1 MTAELQQP
9 PEQIFPAPIKLV
21 EAGSP
26 AERAG
31 VRPGDVLLRVNGQ
44 AVTDVLA
51 YRHLLSQGRSVLEVA
66 RPREAPRVMT
76 GVPGTLQDHHR
87 LMLPAPPSL
96 EDTLT
101 FEVEWE
107 DPGLE
112 FEEVLF
118 DGIKKCANKCD
129 FCYVHQ
135 MPRGFRKS
143 LYIMD
148 DDFRLS
154 FLYGSFV
161 TLTNLT
167 ESDINRILDENL
179 SPLYVSVH
187 TANQELRQDLMKW
200 WKLKVKDQQAVN
212 IRGMLE
218 RLESIDIYT
227 QIVLVPERNDRE
239 NLDETVEYLSSRP
252 NVISAAV
259 VPIGL
264 TGHRK
269 NLPDVRTF
277 NREEARDTLARLN
290 VWRRKFLAERGTRF
304 VFPSDELYLLA
315 GEPLPTEEEYEGF
328 PMLEN
333 GVGMVRDFLSEPLP
347 PLPAALERPLRV
359 ILGTGLLFAETL
371 DRAMDPLRAIAG
383 LELEVRAI
391 TNRTFGEVTTVAGLL
406 TGRCFRHAIQPGE
419 ADLLLVPPST
429 LRYGTELMLDD
440 ISLDELRRE
449 LKMEIRPGGS
459 TLGELAR
466 VILEG
471 AESSGPQWG
480 MSAHA
485 VKDSGRPLPGSFA
498 AVPDHPA
505 PGSGEETLAE
515 EVAESAMRGKA

>member
-1 MTAELQQP
+1 V
-9 PEQIFPAPIKLV
+9 FPAPIKTV
-21 EAGSP
+21 EAGSA

-51 YRHLLSQGRSVLEVA
+51 YRHLLSKGRATLEIA
-66 RPREAPRVMT
+66 RPQEAPRVMT
-76 GVPGTLQDHHR
+76 GVPGTAQDHHR
-87 LMLPAPPSL
+87 LFLTAAPSL
-96 EDTLT
+96 DDTFT
-101 FEVEWE
+101 FSVEWE

-148 DDFRLS
+148 DDYRLS

-161 TLTNLT
+161 TLTNLS
-167 ESDINRILDENL
+167 ENDIRRIEDENL

-187 TANQELRQDLMKW
+187 TANQDLRQDMMKW
-200 WKLKVKDQQAVN
+200 WRLKVKDPQAVQ
-212 IRGMLE
+212 IRSMIE
-218 RLESIDIYT
+218 RLEQIDLYT

-264 TGHRK
+264 TSHRT
-269 NLPDVRTF
+269 NLPDVRVF
-277 NREEARDTLARLN
+277 SREEAQDTLRRLN
-290 VWRRKFLAERGTRF
+290 VWRRQFLAERGTRF

-315 GEPLPTEEEYEGF
+315 GEPLPSEEEYEGF

-333 GVGMVRDFLSEPLP
+333 GVGMIRDFLTEGVPE
-347 PLPAALERPLRV
+347 LPAALPEPRRV
-359 ILGTGLLFAETL
+359 ILGTGTLFAESL
-371 DRAMDPLRAIAG
+371 DRAVEPLRAIGG
-383 LELEVRAI
+383 LSIEVRAVE
-391 TNRTFGEVTTVAGLL
+391 NKTFGKVTTVAGLL
-406 TGRCFRHAIQPGE
+406 TGRCFRHAIKPGE
-419 ADLLLVPPST
+419 ADLLIVPPTT

-440 ISLDELRRE
+440 VSLDDLRAELR
-449 LKMEIRPGGS
+449 MDIRSGGS
-459 TLGELAR
+459 TLGELTR
-466 VILEG
+466 VILQG
-471 AESSGPQWG
+471 AQSSGPQFG

-485 VKDSGRPLPGSFA
+485 VKD
-498 AVPDHPA
+498 
-505 PGSGEETLAE
+505 TAE
-515 EVAESAMRGKA
+515 PISVQVAEQNMRGQA

>member
-1 MTAELQQP
+1 MTAIQP
-9 PEQIFPAPIKLV
+9 DAQPIPETYPAPIKSV

-51 YRHLLSQGRSVLEVA
+51 YRHALSQGKAELEIA
-66 RPREAPRVMT
+66 RPGQAPQVMT
-76 GVPGTLQDHHR
+76 GVPGTAQDHHR
-87 LMLPAPPSL
+87 LLLAAAPSL
-96 EDTLT
+96 EET
-101 FEVEWE
+101 FTFTVEWE
-107 DPGLE
+107 DPGLD

-148 DDFRLS
+148 DDYRLS

-167 ESDINRILDENL
+167 EGDINRILDENL

-187 TANQELRQDLMKW
+187 TANQDLRQDMMKW
-200 WKLKVKDQQAVN
+200 WRLKVKDPQAVQ
-212 IRGMLE
+212 IRGMIE
-218 RLESIDIYT
+218 RLEDIDLYT
-227 QIVLVPERNDRE
+227 QIVLVPGRNDRE
-239 NLDETVEYLSSRP
+239 HLDETVEYLAGRP

-264 TGHRK
+264 TSHRT

-277 NREEARDTLARLN
+277 NKEDAQDTLKRLN

-315 GEPLPTEEEYEGF
+315 GEPLPSEEEYEGF

-333 GVGMVRDFLSEPLP
+333 GVGMIRDFLTEGLP
-347 PLPAALERPLRV
+347 ELPAALPQPRKV
-359 ILGTGLLFAETL
+359 ILGTGALFAESL
-371 DRAMDPLRAIAG
+371 DRAVEPMRAIAG
-383 LELEVRAI
+383 LEIEVRAVE
-391 TNRTFGEVTTVAGLL
+391 NKTFGKVTTVAGLL
-406 TGRCFRHAIQPGE
+406 TGRCFRHAIKPGE
-419 ADLLLVPPST
+419 ADLLIVPPTT

-440 ISLDELRRE
+440 SSLTELGRE
-449 LKMEIRPGGS
+449 FRMDVRAGGA

-466 VILEG
+466 VILDG
-471 AESSGPQWG
+471 AQSSGHQWG

-485 VKDSGRPLPGSFA
+485 VKDRKDKS
-498 AVPDHPA
+498 
-505 PGSGEETLAE
+505 EQEQLAE
-515 EVAESAMRGKA
+515 ASLHGRGQA

>member
-1 MTAELQQP
+1 MTAAETLND
-9 PEQIFPAPIKLV
+9 QIFPAPIKTV
-21 EAGSP
+21 EPGSP
-26 AERAG
+26 AEAAG
-31 VRPGDVLLRVNGQ
+31 VRPGDLLLRVNGE

-51 YRHLLSQGRSVLEVA
+51 YRHQLSRGRATLEIA
-66 RPREAPRVMT
+66 RPHEAPRVMT
-76 GVPGTLQDHHR
+76 GVQGVAQDHHR
-87 LMLPAPPSL
+87 LMLSAPPSL
-96 EDTLT
+96 DDTFT
-101 FEVEWE
+101 FTVEWE
-107 DPGLE
+107 DPGLD

-148 DDFRLS
+148 DDYRLS

-167 ESDINRILDENL
+167 EGDINRILDEHL

-187 TANQELRQDLMKW
+187 TANQDLRQDLMKW
-200 WKLKVKDQQAVN
+200 WKLKVKDPQAVQ
-212 IRGMLE
+212 IRGMIE
-218 RLESIDIYT
+218 RLEAIDLYT
-227 QIVLVPERNDRE
+227 QIVLVPGRNDGE
-239 NLDETVEYLSSRP
+239 HLDDTVEYLSSRS

-277 NREEARDTLARLN
+277 TREDAQDTLARLN
-290 VWRRKFLAERGTRF
+290 VWRRKFLTERGTRF

-333 GVGMVRDFLSEPLP
+333 GVGMIRDFLTEGLP
-347 PLPAALERPLRV
+347 ELPAALPAPRRV
-359 ILGTGLLFAETL
+359 ILGTGLLFAESL
-371 DRAMDPLRAIAG
+371 DRAVEPLRQIGG
-383 LELEVRAI
+383 LEIEVRAVE
-391 TNRTFGEVTTVAGLL
+391 NKTFGRVTTVAGLL
-406 TGRCFRHAIQPGE
+406 TGRCFRHAVEPGE
-419 ADLLLVPPST
+419 ADLLIVPPTT

-440 ISLDELRRE
+440 VSLSDLRAELRMDVRA
-449 LKMEIRPGGS
+449 GGA

-471 AESSGPQWG
+471 AQSSGHQWG

-485 VKDSGRPLPGSFA
+485 VKDAGREAPLE
-498 AVPDHPA
+498 V
-505 PGSGEETLAE
+505 
-515 EVAESAMRGKA
+515 EVAEQTMRARA

>member
-1 MTAELQQP
+1 MTAA
-9 PEQIFPAPIKLV
+9 PEFPGPHIPEETFYPAPIKTV

-31 VRPGDVLLRVNGQ
+31 VQPGDVLLRVNGL
-44 AVTDVLA
+44 AVTDVLD
-51 YRHLLSQGRSVLEVA
+51 YRHKLSQGVATLEIA
-66 RPREAPRVMT
+66 RPREAPRAMT
-76 GVPGTLQDHHR
+76 GVPGTAQDHHR
-87 LMLPAPPSL
+87 LFLPAPPSL
-96 EDTLT
+96 EDTFT
-101 FEVEWE
+101 FTVEWE
-107 DPGLE
+107 DPGLD

-148 DDFRLS
+148 DDYRLS

-167 ESDINRILDENL
+167 EGDINRILDENL

-187 TANQELRQDLMKW
+187 SSNQELRQDMMKW
-200 WKLKVKDQQAVN
+200 WKLKVKDEQAVQ
-212 IRGMLE
+212 IRGMIE
-218 RLESIDIYT
+218 RLESIDLYT

-277 NREEARDTLARLN
+277 NREEAQDTLARLN
-290 VWRRKFLAERGTRF
+290 VWRKKFLAERGTRF

-315 GEPLPTEEEYEGF
+315 GEPLPSEEEYEGF

-333 GVGMVRDFLSEPLP
+333 GVGMIRDFLTEPLP
-347 PLPAALERPLRV
+347 ELPAALPEPRKV
-359 ILGTGLLFAETL
+359 ILGTGALFAESL
-371 DRAMDPLRAIAG
+371 DLAVQPLREIEG
-383 LELEVRAI
+383 LEIEVRHVV
-391 TNRTFGEVTTVAGLL
+391 NKTFGDITTVAGLL
-406 TGRCFRHAIQPGE
+406 TGRCFRHAIKPGE
-419 ADLLLVPPST
+419 ADLLLVPNST

-440 ISLDELRRE
+440 VSLTELRQE
-449 LKMEIRPGGS
+449 LKMDIRPGGA

-466 VILEG
+466 VILQG
-471 AESSGPQWG
+471 TQSSGTQWG

-485 VKDSGRPLPGSFA
+485 VKDRPL
-498 AVPDHPA
+498 
-505 PGSGEETLAE
+505 EEK
-515 EVAESAMRGKA
+515 VAEQGMHA

>member
-1 MTAELQQP
+1 LTAATVL
-9 PEQIFPAPIKLV
+9 PETYPAPIKSV
-21 EAGSP
+21 ETDSP
-26 AERAG
+26 AARAG
-31 VRPGDVLLRVNGQ
+31 VRAGDVLLRVNGE

-51 YRHLLSQGRSVLEVA
+51 YRHALAQGRATLEIA
-66 RPREAPRVMT
+66 RPRETPRAMT
-76 GVPGTLQDHHR
+76 GVPGTAQDHHR
-87 LMLPAPPSL
+87 LFLPAPPSL
-96 EDTLT
+96 EDTFT

-107 DPGLE
+107 DPGLD

-118 DGIKKCANKCD
+118 DGIRKCANKCD

-148 DDFRLS
+148 DDYRLS

-167 ESDINRILDENL
+167 EGDINRILDENL

-187 TANQELRQDLMKW
+187 TANQDLRQDMMKW
-200 WKLKVKDQQAVN
+200 WKLKVKDPQAVQ
-212 IRGMLE
+212 IRGMIE
-218 RLESIDIYT
+218 RLESIDLYT
-227 QIVLVPERNDRE
+227 QIVLVPGRNDRE
-239 NLDETVEYLSSRP
+239 HLDDTVEYLSSRP

-264 TGHRK
+264 TSHRT

-277 NREEARDTLARLN
+277 QKEEAQDSLRRLN

-304 VFPSDELYLLA
+304 IFPSDELYLLA

-333 GVGMVRDFLSEPLP
+333 GVGMIRDFLTEGLP
-347 PLPAALERPLRV
+347 ELPAELPEPRRV
-359 ILGTGLLFAETL
+359 ILGTGTLFAESL
-371 DRAMDPLRAIAG
+371 DRAVEPLRAIRG
-383 LELEVRAI
+383 LTLEVRGV
-391 TNRTFGEVTTVAGLL
+391 TNRTFGPVTTVAGLL
-406 TGRCFRHAIQPGE
+406 TGRCFRHAVKPGE
-419 ADLLLVPPST
+419 ADLLIVPPTT

-440 ISLDELRRE
+440 VSLGELRQEFR
-449 LKMEIRPGGS
+449 MDVRAGGA

-466 VILEG
+466 VILDG
-471 AESSGPQWG
+471 AQSSGHQWG

-485 VKDSGRPLPGSFA
+485 VKDGPETERPSTG
-498 AVPDHPA
+498 V
-505 PGSGEETLAE
+505 
-515 EVAESAMRGKA
+515 RGQA

>member
-1 MTAELQQP
+1 MTAAQQMQ
-9 PEQIFPAPIKLV
+9 EQLFPAPIKSV
-21 EAGSP
+21 EKGSA

-51 YRHLLSQGRSVLEVA
+51 YRHLLSQGAATLEIA
-66 RPREAPRVMT
+66 RPQEAPRVMT
-76 GVPGTLQDHHR
+76 GVPGTAQDHHR

-96 EDTLT
+96 DDTFT
-101 FEVEWE
+101 FTVEWE
-107 DPGLE
+107 DPGLD

-148 DDFRLS
+148 DDYRLS

-167 ESDINRILDENL
+167 EGDINRILDENL

-187 TANQELRQDLMKW
+187 TANQDLRQDLMKW
-200 WKLKVKDQQAVN
+200 WKLKVKDPQAVQ
-212 IRGMLE
+212 IRSMIE
-218 RLESIDIYT
+218 RLESIDLYT
-227 QIVLVPERNDRE
+227 QIVLVPGRNDRE
-239 NLDETVEYLSSRP
+239 HLDDTVAYLSSRP

-264 TGHRK
+264 TGHRT

-277 NREEARDTLARLN
+277 SREEAQDTLARLN
-290 VWRRKFLAERGTRF
+290 VWRRQFLAERGTRF

-315 GEPLPTEEEYEGF
+315 GEPLPTEDEYEGF

-333 GVGMVRDFLSEPLP
+333 GVGMIRDFLTEALP
-347 PLPAALERPLRV
+347 DLPAALPQPTRV
-359 ILGTGLLFAETL
+359 ILGTGTLFAESL
-371 DRAMDPLRAIAG
+371 DRAVEPLRAIDG
-383 LELEVRAI
+383 LTLEVRAVE
-391 TNRTFGEVTTVAGLL
+391 NKTFGKVTTVAGLL
-406 TGRCFRHAIQPGE
+406 TGRCFRHAVKPGE
-419 ADLLLVPPST
+419 ADLLIVPPTT

-440 ISLDELRRE
+440 VSLSELRAE
-449 LKMEIRPGGS
+449 LKMDVRAGGA

-466 VILEG
+466 VILQG
-471 AESSGPQWG
+471 AQSSGHQWG

-485 VKDSGRPLPGSFA
+485 VKDTA
-498 AVPDHPA
+498 QA
-505 PGSGEETLAE
+505 
-515 EVAESAMRGKA
+515 

>member
-1 MTAELQQP
+1 M
-9 PEQIFPAPIKLV
+9 FPAPIKTV
-21 EAGSP
+21 EAGSA

-51 YRHLLSQGRSVLEVA
+51 YRHLLSQGRATLEIA
-66 RPREAPRVMT
+66 RPQEAPRVMT
-76 GVPGTLQDHHR
+76 GVPGTAQDHHR
-87 LMLPAPPSL
+87 LFLTAAPSL
-96 EDTLT
+96 DDTFT
-101 FEVEWE
+101 FSVEWE

-148 DDFRLS
+148 DDYRLS

-161 TLTNLT
+161 TLTNLS
-167 ESDINRILDENL
+167 ENDIRRIEDENL

-187 TANQELRQDLMKW
+187 TANQDLRQDMMKW
-200 WKLKVKDQQAVN
+200 WRLKVKDPQAVQ
-212 IRGMLE
+212 IRSMIE
-218 RLESIDIYT
+218 RLEQIDLYT

-264 TGHRK
+264 TSHRT
-269 NLPDVRTF
+269 NLPDVRVF
-277 NREEARDTLARLN
+277 SREEAQDTLRRLN
-290 VWRRKFLAERGTRF
+290 VWRRQFLAERGTRF

-333 GVGMVRDFLSEPLP
+333 GVGMIRDFLTEGIPDLPDALPEP
-347 PLPAALERPLRV
+347 RRV
-359 ILGTGLLFAETL
+359 ILGTGTLFAESL
-371 DRAMDPLRAIAG
+371 DRAVESLRAIRN
-383 LELEVRAI
+383 LSIEVRAVE
-391 TNRTFGEVTTVAGLL
+391 NKTFGKVTTVAGLL
-406 TGRCFRHAIQPGE
+406 TGRCFRHAIKPGE
-419 ADLLLVPPST
+419 ADLLIVPPTT

-440 ISLDELRRE
+440 VSLSELRAE
-449 LKMEIRPGGS
+449 LRMDIRAGGS
-459 TLGELAR
+459 TLGELTR
-466 VILEG
+466 VILQG
-471 AESSGPQWG
+471 AQSSGPQFG

-485 VKDSGRPLPGSFA
+485 VKD
-498 AVPDHPA
+498 
-505 PGSGEETLAE
+505 TAE
-515 EVAESAMRGKA
+515 PISVQVAEQNMRGQA

>member
-1 MTAELQQP
+1 MNWYRGRDVTAA
-9 PEQIFPAPIKLV
+9 EQLSQEQVFPAPIKTV

-31 VRPGDVLLRVNGQ
+31 VRPGDLLLRVNGEV
-44 AVTDVLA
+44 VTDVLA
-51 YRHLLSQGRSVLEVA
+51 YRHHLSQGRATLEISRPVERPSVLS
-66 RPREAPRVMT
+66 
-76 GVPGTLQDHHR
+76 GVLGTAQDHHR
-87 LMLPAPPSL
+87 LAYDPGAP
-96 EDTLT
+96 T
-101 FEVEWE
+101 FTFGVEWE
-107 DPGLE
+107 DPGLD

-148 DDFRLS
+148 DDYRLS

-167 ESDINRILDENL
+167 EGDINRILDENL

-187 TANQELRQDLMKW
+187 TANQDLRQDLMKW
-200 WKLKVKDQQAVN
+200 WKLKVKDPQAVQ
-212 IRGMLE
+212 IRGMIE
-218 RLESIDIYT
+218 RLESIDLYT
-227 QIVLVPERNDRE
+227 QIVLVPGRNDRE
-239 NLDETVEYLSSRP
+239 HLDDTVEYLSSRP

-264 TGHRK
+264 TGHRT

-277 NREEARDTLARLN
+277 SREEAQDTLKRLN
-290 VWRRKFLAERGTRF
+290 VWRRQFLAERGTRF

-315 GEPLPTEEEYEGF
+315 GEPLPAEEEYEGF

-333 GVGMVRDFLSEPLP
+333 GVGMIRDFLNEGLP
-347 PLPAALERPLRV
+347 DNLPAALPLPRKV
-359 ILGTGLLFAETL
+359 ILGTGLLFAESL
-371 DRAMDPLRAIAG
+371 NRAVEPLREIEG
-383 LELEVRAI
+383 LDIEVRAVE
-391 TNRTFGEVTTVAGLL
+391 NKTFGRVTTVAGLL
-406 TGRCFRHAIQPGE
+406 TGRCFRHAVKPGE
-419 ADLLLVPPST
+419 ADLLIVPPTT

-440 ISLDELRRE
+440 TSLSELRQEFR
-449 LKMEIRPGGS
+449 MDVRAGGS

-466 VILEG
+466 VIFEG
-471 AESSGPQWG
+471 VQSSGHQWG

-485 VKDSGRPLPGSFA
+485 VKEGRGQA
-498 AVPDHPA
+498 
-505 PGSGEETLAE
+505 
-515 EVAESAMRGKA
+515 